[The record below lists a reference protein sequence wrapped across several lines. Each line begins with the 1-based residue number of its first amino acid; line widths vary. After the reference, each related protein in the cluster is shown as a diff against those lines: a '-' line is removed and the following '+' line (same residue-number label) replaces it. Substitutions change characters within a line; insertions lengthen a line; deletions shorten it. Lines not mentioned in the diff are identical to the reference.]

1 MLFVGLAVINIFTI
15 VYIVLACVTPSANSK
30 LQFIRI
36 EIVSWVACTISSS
49 ILIASGSYTVWMLRN
64 LYGNAFNRTTG
75 CLTLIVGI
83 FCVAFGVKSLYE
95 WLMYSWYR
103 YSVENNHVNKQLV
116 LKRM

>member
-1 MLFVGLAVINIFTI
+1 MLFVGLAAINSFTI

-30 LQFIRI
+30 IQFIRI

-64 LYGNAFNRTTG
+64 LYGNTFNRTTG

-95 WLMYSWYR
+95 WFMYSEYR
-103 YSVENNHVNKQLV
+103 HLIGK
-116 LKRM
+116 